1 MKQIRE
7 GISKLISGLAMVLLM
22 LACTGSGN
30 NVNLKNVKLD
40 AEKPSIDSARVL
52 ETLELYRAK
61 RYEGIQDAL
70 SGGVDQAFKLVL
82 YGRKLDRLSP
92 EIGKLSY
99 LQTLDVAQNEL
110 SELPD
115 ELSGLHYLQGFYA
128 NGNRLTAFPD
138 QLLLLPILG
147 SIDLSENQIVKI
159 PAEIALMDQLT
170 RLSMDDNML
179 TSIPVQLFELSNLTI
194 LELGG
199 NGLTEIPAGIDSLK
213 ELKKLDLS
221 NNQLRSVP
229 KGLSNLSLNLK
240 DLYLQ
245 GNQIPRDEIDNLI
258 AALPSTKIRF

>member
-1 MKQIRE
+1 MKHIRE
-7 GISKLISGLAMVLLM
+7 GLSKLISGLAMAMLM
-22 LACTGSGN
+22 FACTGSGN
-30 NVNLKNVKLD
+30 SGNLQDANRE
-40 AEKPSIDSARVL
+40 AEKPSIDTARVL

-61 RYEGIQDAL
+61 RYEGIQEAL
-70 SGGVDQAFKLVL
+70 SGGVDQSFKLVL
-82 YGRKLDRLSP
+82 YGRKLDRISP

-110 SELPD
+110 SEFPD
-115 ELSGLHYLQGFYA
+115 ELSELHYLQGFYA
-128 NGNRLTAFPD
+128 NGNRLTTFPD
-138 QLLLLPILG
+138 QLLLLPILS

-179 TSIPVQLFELSNLTI
+179 TSIPVQLYELSKLSI

-199 NGLTEIPAGIDSLK
+199 NGLTEIPAGIDNLK

-221 NNQLRSVP
+221 NNQLKSVP
-229 KGLSNLSLNLK
+229 EGLSNLSLNLK

-245 GNQIPRDEIDNLI
+245 GNQISRDEIDHLI